1 MTVISMYTQYIFG
14 EKIVVIFAFENQ
26 RERPLLNLFDNG
38 YIHLQLERHF
48 SEDYILMLTVRTLLE
63 FRIVLKLIL
72 LYANTHT
79 CTYC

>member
-1 MTVISMYTQYIFG
+1 MSLLPAISTQRTTRNEILMTVISMYTQYIFG

-63 FRIVLKLIL
+63 F
-72 LYANTHT
+72 
-79 CTYC
+79 